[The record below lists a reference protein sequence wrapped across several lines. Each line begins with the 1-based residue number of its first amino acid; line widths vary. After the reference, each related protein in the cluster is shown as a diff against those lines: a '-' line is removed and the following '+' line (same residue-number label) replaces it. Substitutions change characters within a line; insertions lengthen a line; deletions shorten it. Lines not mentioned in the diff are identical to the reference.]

1 MLERCLNEIRQR
13 TPDAHIVVVDDA
25 SKIPVRVGDGIGL
38 FRFDRNVGIARA
50 KNKCLE
56 LLMAA
61 GCDELFLFDDD
72 CWPNDYFWYQPY
84 IDSPEPHLCYL
95 FRGRTHRA
103 PGASPDGARPAR
115 IIYDDGKI
123 FAISPWPQ
131 GCMMYLNRSVVERVG
146 GYRPEFGLW
155 GYEHSEFSE
164 RIHAAGL
171 TLNKYQD
178 ICQRKLIYA
187 ADESGGGGTFTRSVP
202 TRVRVDELYKGKEIY
217 EKFSGSSDY
226 VEYRELP
233 NLVITSMLTKVPDP
247 QRQTA
252 SSLTHVDFQT
262 WKSSIKGAF
271 TFILHDV
278 DEGNR
283 AVPVPP
289 HGYRRAAFYANPYVQ
304 RWVNTYQFL
313 RDHPAKWVWVT
324 DGTDVEMLR
333 EPWTE
338 MEHGKLYIGYEPQV
352 VGCNWMARNHAP
364 YREWVDSHG
373 GLQLLNAGVVG
384 GDHGIVLE
392 FAHDVATEGLEVD
405 HSTLAGDMAAL
416 NKVLRQPKW
425 EGRWFTGP
433 LVVTVF
439 KANERNTWSW
449 WKHK

>member
-1 MLERCLNEIRQR
+1 MCLDNIQQR
-13 TPDAHIVVVDDA
+13 TPDAFIVVVDDA
-25 SKIPVRVGDGIGL
+25 SKVPVRVPDGVEL
-38 FRFDRNVGIARA
+38 FRFERNVGIARA

-56 LLMAA
+56 LLMAH
-61 GCDELFLFDDD
+61 GCEELFLFDDD
-72 CWPNDYFWYQPY
+72 CWPNDYYWYQPY
-84 IDSPEPHLCYL
+84 VDSPEPHLCYL
-95 FRGRTHRA
+95 FRNRALGRS
-103 PGASPDGARPAR
+103 GVNQAR

-123 FAISPWPQ
+123 WAISPWPQ
-131 GCMMYLNRSVVERVG
+131 GCMMYLNRSVIERVG
-146 GYRPEFGLW
+146 GYRPEFGKW
-155 GYEHSEFSE
+155 GYEHAEFSE

-171 TLNKYQD
+171 TTNKYQD
-178 ICQRKLIYA
+178 VCQRNKIYS

-202 TRVRVDELYKGKEIY
+202 TRVRVDELYKGKEVY
-217 EKFSGSSDY
+217 EKYSGSTDY
-226 VEYRELP
+226 VEYRGLP
-233 NLVITSMLTKVPDP
+233 NLVITSLLTEVVDP
-247 QRQTA
+247 QRKTKWVA
-252 SSLTHVDFQT
+252 AGGLVEKWAESLRGCEF
-262 WKSSIKGAF
+262 
-271 TFILHDV
+271 
-278 DEGNR
+278 
-283 AVPVPP
+283 AVLFDSPDLPENEIW
-289 HGYRRAAFYANPYVQ
+289 HRAASGANPYIQ
-304 RWVNTYQFL
+304 RWVNTYQYL
-313 RDHPAKWVWVT
+313 REHPANWVWVT

-352 VGCNWMARNHAP
+352 VGCNWLAQHHAP
-364 YREWVDSHG
+364 YREWIDSHG

-384 GDHGIVLE
+384 GDHDIVME